1 MSPTCTPA
9 SARAALLRQ
18 TRHQNDRAEAGSPGL
33 GTSIQSA
40 PFQWIA
46 NVRYPESTPLF
57 LWYPTDPISSAA
69 CAFIPK
75 TLLKVVRSVD
85 DLPGSALGV
94 RWSGSDGYRQKSD
107 KGGKLYIILA
117 APSAIDIRL
126 SLWSGAQCLVDQHAH
141 RPSPKAGGNHLGQ
154 AIAIEVHRHQSRRFV
169 ADGEGS
175 AGIREMAGA
184 IVERH
189 VHARANV
196 DRSNHVRI
204 PSPLARPLDPRPSPS
219 L

>member
-126 SLWSGAQCLVDQHAH
+126 SYGPARSVWLINTLTDPPRRLEVITSG
-141 RPSPKAGGNHLGQ
+141 K
-154 AIAIEVHRHQSRRFV
+154 
-169 ADGEGS
+169 
-175 AGIREMAGA
+175 
-184 IVERH
+184 
-189 VHARANV
+189 
-196 DRSNHVRI
+196 
-204 PSPLARPLDPRPSPS
+204 PSPLRSTATSRAGS
-219 L
+219 